1 MTIDNDTTAI
11 NLGTV
16 TARGNLSVRGGNG
29 ITDTGVITVSG
40 TSLFHSDVTA
50 KAITLD
56 SVNAMAGAVSITHT
70 GAADVAIDNGTT
82 NLVLGTVGVGRNF
95 EARSGG
101 TITDDGVITVAGT
114 SLFHSDV
121 GGQVITLDSTNA
133 MTGAV
138 SITHTG
144 AANVQIDNGTTALN
158 LGTVSVGQNFTA
170 RSGGVISN
178 SGVITVAGDA
188 TFVTDVNDIDI
199 DLDNAANAITG
210 ALVFTTQ
217 TGGSNGAD
225 ITLNNGSTAISLA
238 TFTTEGNL
246 TLTTSNTAAF
256 DVKAHTVNGDLAIST
271 GGDITQT
278 GNLTVTGASS
288 FTSSGTD
295 NDITLGETNVLTGA
309 ISATTAGTTGNVTI
323 DNDTTA
329 INLGTVTA
337 RGNLSVRGGNGITD
351 TGVI

>member
-1 MTIDNDTTAI
+1 M
-11 NLGTV
+11 V
-16 TARGNLSVRGGNG
+16 
-29 ITDTGVITVSG
+29 TVSG

-56 SVNAMAGAVSITHT
+56 SVNAM
-70 GAADVAIDNGTT
+70 
-82 NLVLGTVGVGRNF
+82 
-95 EARSGG
+95 
-101 TITDDGVITVAGT
+101 
-114 SLFHSDV
+114 
-121 GGQVITLDSTNA
+121 
-133 MTGAV
+133 TGAV

-144 AANVQIDNGTTALN
+144 SADVAIDNGTTALN
-158 LGTVSVGQNFTA
+158 LGTVGVGQNFTA
-170 RSGGVISN
+170 TSGGVISD
-178 SGVITVAGDA
+178 SGVITVAGNA

-199 DLDNAANAITG
+199 NLNSSNAITG
-210 ALVFTTQ
+210 ALTFTTQ

-225 ITLNNGSTAISLA
+225 IILNNGSTAISLA

-278 GNLTVTGASS
+278 GNLTVTGTSS

-323 DNDTTA
+323 DNGTTA

-337 RGNLSVRGGNGITD
+337 RGTLSVRGGNGITD
-351 TGVI
+351 SGVVTVSGTSLFHSDVTAKAITLDSTNAMTGAVSITHTGSADVAIDLSLIHI